1 MWITNLLF
9 SQETTT
15 IKEINISQLKLDNTD
30 LNHMSDIIL
39 DNTVNQK
46 FEMDEISINLQK
58 LKSIAIDMNNE
69 IKDQS
74 IYINNL
80 ALNVDKLNDITHHN
94 INNINKAIIN

>member
-1 MWITNLLF
+1 
-9 SQETTT
+9 
-15 IKEINISQLKLDNTD
+15 
-30 LNHMSDIIL
+30 
-39 DNTVNQK
+39 
-46 FEMDEISINLQK
+46 
-58 LKSIAIDMNNE
+58 MNNE